1 MPPPNLPELSG
12 PEKAV
17 LLLLSLDEKAA
28 APIVSEL
35 LPDHVKRLRETAA
48 QMRSVPANALHAL
61 YAEFL
66 SKSTESVALP
76 RDGVGFIRRLSAR
89 ALGEPQT
96 QNIFQD
102 QPKTPIDRV
111 AAADDDVLAGL
122 LENEDPMITAAL
134 LSQLPPEKS
143 AAVLALLPEQAR
155 PLVLSR
161 LGAMTEIPGHLIDEV
176 ASALAAELP
185 IPGSGGAV
193 AVDGV
198 TRSAAVV
205 RALSKEIGELLLSDI
220 EAQNELLAA
229 EIRQAMY
236 SFEDLKLIDARSMRE
251 LLKAV
256 PGDRLTLAIKT
267 ASPELSAHIFSGMS
281 KRAAERVREDLE
293 LLGAV
298 RLADVESAQQEIVE
312 VALRLAAEGTLSLG
326 GGGEDEFV

>member
-1 MPPPNLPELSG
+1 MAPSNSGELSG

-48 QMRSVPANALHAL
+48 QMRSVPANALHQV

-66 SKSTESVALP
+66 SKSGESVAMP

-89 ALGEPQT
+89 ALGESQT
-96 QNIFQD
+96 QQIFEEK
-102 QPKTPIDRV
+102 PKTPFDRV
-111 AAADDDVLAGL
+111 AAAEDDVLAGL
-122 LENEDPMITAAL
+122 LVNEDPQLTAAL

-143 AAVLALLPEQAR
+143 AAVLALLPEETR
-155 PLVLSR
+155 PLVLGR
-161 LGAMTEIPGHLIDEV
+161 LGAMREMPGHLIDEV

-185 IPGSGGAV
+185 EPGAGGAV

-198 TRSAAVV
+198 TRSAALV
-205 RALSKEIGELLLSDI
+205 RALSKEVGELLLSDV
-220 EAQNELLAA
+220 EAENELLAA

-236 SFEDLKLIDARSMRE
+236 SFEDLKAIDARSMRE

-298 RLADVESAQQEIVE
+298 RLADVEAAQQEIVE
-312 VALRLAAEGTLSLG
+312 IALRLAAEGTVSLG
-326 GGGEDEFV
+326 GSAQDEFV

>member
-1 MPPPNLPELSG
+1 M
-12 PEKAV
+12 
-17 LLLLSLDEKAA
+17 
-28 APIVSEL
+28 
-35 LPDHVKRLRETAA
+35 
-48 QMRSVPANALHAL
+48 
-61 YAEFL
+61 
-66 SKSTESVALP
+66 
-76 RDGVGFIRRLSAR
+76 
-89 ALGEPQT
+89 T
-96 QNIFQD
+96 Q
-102 QPKTPIDRV
+102 
-111 AAADDDVLAGL
+111 
-122 LENEDPMITAAL
+122 
-134 LSQLPPEKS
+134 
-143 AAVLALLPEQAR
+143 
-155 PLVLSR
+155 
-161 LGAMTEIPGHLIDEV
+161 IPGHLIDEV

-220 EAQNELLAA
+220 EAENELLAA

>member
-1 MPPPNLPELSG
+1 MAPPTPRELSG

-35 LPDHVKRLRETAA
+35 QPEHVKRLRETAS
-48 QMRSVPANALHAL
+48 QMKSVPTNALHAV
-61 YAEFL
+61 YTEFL
-66 SKSTESVALP
+66 SRTGESVPVP
-76 RDGVGFIRRLSAR
+76 RDGVGIIRRLSAR
-89 ALGEPQT
+89 ALGESQT
-96 QNIFQD
+96 QNIFED
-102 QPKTPIDRV
+102 KPKSALDRV

-122 LENEDPMITAAL
+122 LVNEDPQLTAAL

-143 AAVLALLPEQAR
+143 AAVLALLPEAAR
-155 PLVLSR
+155 PLVLTR
-161 LGAMTEIPGHLIDEV
+161 LGAMREMPGHLIDEV

-185 IPGSGGAV
+185 EPGAGGAI

-205 RALSKEIGELLLSDI
+205 RALSKEVGELLLSDV
-220 EAQNELLAA
+220 EAENELLAA

-236 SFEDLKLIDARSMRE
+236 SFEDLKALDARSMRE

-267 ASPELSAHIFSGMS
+267 ASPDLCAHIFSGMS
-281 KRAAERVREDLE
+281 KRAAERVKEDLE

-298 RLADVESAQQEIVE
+298 RLADVEAAQQEIVE
-312 VALRLAAEGTLSLG
+312 IALRLAAEGTVTLG
-326 GGGEDEFV
+326 GGGQDEFV